1 VKFGRNGDP
10 IVPARYDDPLSK
22 SIYYNGKAYSTT
34 PARAT
39 DEEIEDDLAQMRK
52 TWDGKPYVKPES
64 PKEVLPEFD
73 DYGYKGRIVK
83 KPKSKL
89 ESDIRNGPPTGE
101 ELVHGS
107 QAKDEEAGSSIK
119 TSDTRDAPLN
129 INERFWGSKFG
140 GDEEESSVTTSD
152 TRYKTFLGE
161 EVFKPNQAPGEEDES
176 SFAKANSPPGLPLLM
191 KKQLQLEDVQNSLF
205 KVEAEILLEACNA
218 GNEPL
223 PMKEVV
229 QDNQSKDKDAESSVT
244 PDTPSTLAPISCA
257 ADTGMP
263 ATSKKRKISEISE
276 LTNDSLTSPLDG
288 KMPHTEDQEG
298 PPQKKIR
305 TANGAV
311 NLPIPPEKPATP
323 KKVIPTRAKKP
334 TVRKAR
340 NGGGGRARNTARA
353 CKASSAVNKAAAPAV
368 PVRAETPSANAEKP
382 TGEPAVVAQS
392 VSVVVV
398 TRAASR
404 GIIGKDKSPTATA
417 PEVEGSTDET
427 ITDQEDKESTS
438 SDSGDNLEKDGS
450 YAPVASRK
458 RRAPRKARIPV
469 APRKRAAPNK
479 AVTSKEEETAVQKGD
494 NPSAAIPDAGLGV
507 DSTKSTAVS
516 KSRGV
521 KRKVTGPEDEIPV
534 QKETGTPVT
543 HGVDAVLTTETPA
556 PAPPRRYVRR
566 KATVPKDAIIEPS
579 TTPKEDTA
587 LATENGKP
595 APRPRK
601 RARKEVNVPEDRAIV
616 GEGAQQPACPET
628 DSARTTQKPARV
640 PTRPPRRRKA
650 AAPEEA
656 ITGAISTP
664 AETGTTLAKE
674 NSKPAG
680 VPKRRGRNVN
690 ALEAEATAQKKARP
704 LASLDVDA
712 ALTAEK
718 PAPAPLGRDAKR
730 KAIAPEEAATGPP
743 TAPKVNTP
751 LSEIA
756 KPVADTRQRRRRNIG
771 AHTVK
776 AGIEATT
783 GSLATPKVSTTL
795 SEIAKPVADTRQR
808 RSGNIGA
815 QAVGPGTDAA
825 TGPPTTPKVNTTLA
839 EIAKPVADTRRRRSG
854 NIGAQEVGPGIEAAT
869 GPPTTPKVNT
879 TLAEIAKPVAGTRK
893 RWRINVGAHTVKTIH
908 PDTGLKIVNTKSSAA
923 TRSRGVKRKATQL
936 EDKVAN
942 QQEAEAA
949 PTPVVDA
956 PPAAK
961 ITKLSPTP
969 MRPVGEKITALR
981 NITTAPLDAPKAA
994 ATIAQGSAKP
1004 AASPRNRRKKKV
1016 NTPEAG
1022 ATIQQKAGPPAAP
1035 EVDST
1040 LTAEKPTPAP
1050 ATGSPGRETAAPE
1063 EHVPRTAVSET
1074 QVGAVEA
1081 AAQAT
1086 ASIPPAP
1093 ARRPRYRAPTEGSRK
1108 STRIKAQHDELK

>member
-10 IVPARYDDPLSK
+10 IVPAKYDDPLSK

-52 TWDGKPYVKPES
+52 TWDGKPYVKPAS

-101 ELVHGS
+101 EFVHGS
-107 QAKDEEAGSSIK
+107 QSKDEETGSSIE

-161 EVFKPNQAPGEEDES
+161 VSQPNQAPGEEDES
-176 SFAKANSPPGLPLLM
+176 SLAKSNSPGLPLLM
-191 KKQLQLEDVQNSLF
+191 KKQLQLEVVQNSLF

-223 PMKEVV
+223 PMKEAV

-244 PDTPSTLAPISCA
+244 PATSSTLAPISCA
-257 ADTGMP
+257 TETGIP

-276 LTNDSLTSPLDG
+276 LTNDSLTSPLDR
-288 KMPHTEDQEG
+288 KMPQTEDEEG
-298 PPQKKIR
+298 PPHKKLR
-305 TANGAV
+305 AANGAV

-334 TVRKAR
+334 TARKAR

-353 CKASSAVNKAAAPAV
+353 CKASSAANKAAAPVV

-382 TGEPAVVAQS
+382 TGEQTVVTKS
-392 VSVVVV
+392 VAVVVV

-404 GIIGKDKSPTATA
+404 GITGKDKSPTTTV

-427 ITDQEDKESTS
+427 ITDQENNVSSS
-438 SDSGDNLEKDGS
+438 SDGGDNLEKDGS
-450 YAPVASRK
+450 YAPVAP
-458 RRAPRKARIPV
+458 RRRRVPRKARIPV
-469 APRKRAAPNK
+469 APRKLAAPNK
-479 AVTSKEEETAVQKGD
+479 GITSKEEKTSVQQED
-494 NPSAAIPDAGLGV
+494 EPSAAIPEVGAGLEI
-507 DSTKSTAVS
+507 DSTKSAAVP

-521 KRKVTGPEDEIPV
+521 KRKVTGLEDEIAV
-534 QKETGTPVT
+534 QQEAGPVT
-543 HGVDAVLTTETPA
+543 HGVDAALTTETPA
-556 PAPPRRYVRR
+556 PPPRRRVRR
-566 KATVPKDAIIEPS
+566 KAAVPKDAIIEPS
-579 TTPKEDTA
+579 TILKED
-587 LATENGKP
+587 ATLTTESGKP

-601 RARKEVNVPEDRAIV
+601 RARKEVKVPEDKAIV
-616 GEGAQQPACPET
+616 GEGAQQPARPEA
-628 DSARTTQKPARV
+628 DAARTTQKPARV
-640 PTRPPRRRKA
+640 PTRRPRKRNA
-650 AAPEEA
+650 TAPEEA
-656 ITGAISTP
+656 ITGAISAPTK
-664 AETGTTLAKE
+664 TGPTLTKE
-674 NSKPAG
+674 NSKPVA
-680 VPKRRGRNVN
+680 VPKRRGRNAN
-690 ALEAEATAQKKARP
+690 ALEAEATAQKKARNP
-704 LASLDVDA
+704 LASPHVDA
-712 ALTAEK
+712 VLTAGK
-718 PAPAPLGRDAKR
+718 PAPAPLGRDTKR
-730 KAIAPEEAATGPP
+730 KAISPEEVATGPP
-743 TAPKVNTP
+743 IAPKVSTS
-751 LSEIA
+751 LAEIA
-756 KPVADTRQRRRRNIG
+756 KPVANTRQRRRRNIG
-771 AHTVK
+771 AHTVE

-795 SEIAKPVADTRQR
+795 SEIAKPAADTSQGRSGNIGAQTVGAGIEAATGPPTAPKVNTTLAEIAKPAADTRQR

-815 QAVGPGTDAA
+815 QAVGA
-825 TGPPTTPKVNTTLA
+825 
-839 EIAKPVADTRRRRSG
+839 
-854 NIGAQEVGPGIEAAT
+854 GIEAAT
-869 GPPTTPKVNT
+869 GPPTAPKVNT
-879 TLAEIAKPVAGTRK
+879 TLAEIAKPVAGTRVL
-893 RWRINVGAHTVKTIH
+893 WRRNFGAHTVETIH
-908 PDTGLKIVNTKSSAA
+908 PDTGLKKDNTKPSAA
-923 TRSRGVKRKATQL
+923 TRNRGVKRKATQL

-956 PPAAK
+956 SPAAK

-969 MRPVGEKITALR
+969 VHPEGEKITALR
-981 NITTAPLDAPKAA
+981 NITTAPLDAPKAD

-1016 NTPEAG
+1016 KTPEAG
-1022 ATIQQKAGPPAAP
+1022 AATQQEAGPPSAP
-1035 EVDST
+1035 GVDST
-1040 LTAEKPTPAP
+1040 LAAEKPAP
-1050 ATGSPGRETAAPE
+1050 VPTIGSPRRETAAPE
-1063 EHVPRTAVSET
+1063 EHVPRTAVLET
-1074 QVGAVEA
+1074 QVGAVED

-1093 ARRPRYRAPTEGSRK
+1093 AGRPRYRIPAEGSRK
-1108 STRIKAQHDELK
+1108 STRIKAQNNELK